1 MAKQQ
6 QTTIPSGATASK
18 AINPPVEST
27 ASNPK
32 HEQIARLAYYYW
44 QDRGCLDGSPELDWL
59 RAETEL
65 GKQATSAVA

>member
-44 QDRGCLDGSPELDWL
+44 QDEDASMARRNWTGSGLKPN
-59 RAETEL
+59 
-65 GKQATSAVA
+65 